1 MNKHFLV
8 TTAVALTLFLGLG
21 MCFYYSLG
29 RYTPE
34 DEVAYQKLL
43 LMDSDDEQELVSSK
57 QERSEL
63 QRDMSFVKNG
73 QRLQFSLKGESADL
87 VLEKHNGTLEI
98 VENMHGVQCWAQ
110 ENVSEENQS
119 IVFLKAEEASY
130 HYQKELLNAKNVSF
144 FRCILPGKKMEVT
157 GFNTSEGAI
166 DGTAKHAVM
175 FLKEKNWNLEAK
187 EFRGHIH
194 DKEGIVIQAD
204 QINYNGSHM
213 NLNGHVRIEYGKD
226 FVAVSD
232 RGSYH
237 SDPSSKSHIIAMSGE
252 TPESLCEV
260 TNAAGD
266 LIYSESIQVDT
277 AKKLFLFKQAKGSV
291 NNSEPIVFTANQLVW
306 NDSSQELSLEGDSKI
321 SQEGVGEL
329 EAANEVFMTTIVID
343 GKRLVNEVVTRG
355 EAVFT
360 HTDKQTSLG
369 HTLKCYDKVKVDHQK
384 MEVRMYSPKGGD
396 GKVLEGKQV
405 SFSDAKGEIY
415 GDKVFVKYGYV
426 DKQVVPLRVV
436 VQGNV
441 EIINNLAS
449 SEGDQQ
455 QVKQY
460 ILADSVEFFP
470 QTKEMVFKG
479 SKDKRVLLFDKANNL
494 QISAPGFK
502 LIRDKAARKEM
513 IDGLGDVRFNF
524 KDQELDLLQS
534 RFGLD
539 KK

>member
-1 MNKHFLV
+1 
-8 TTAVALTLFLGLG
+8 
-21 MCFYYSLG
+21 
-29 RYTPE
+29 
-34 DEVAYQKLL
+34 
-43 LMDSDDEQELVSSK
+43 
-57 QERSEL
+57 
-63 QRDMSFVKNG
+63 
-73 QRLQFSLKGESADL
+73 
-87 VLEKHNGTLEI
+87 
-98 VENMHGVQCWAQ
+98 
-110 ENVSEENQS
+110 
-119 IVFLKAEEASY
+119 
-130 HYQKELLNAKNVSF
+130 
-144 FRCILPGKKMEVT
+144 
-157 GFNTSEGAI
+157 
-166 DGTAKHAVM
+166 
-175 FLKEKNWNLEAK
+175 
-187 EFRGHIH
+187 
-194 DKEGIVIQAD
+194 
-204 QINYNGSHM
+204 
-213 NLNGHVRIEYGKD
+213 
-226 FVAVSD
+226 
-232 RGSYH
+232 
-237 SDPSSKSHIIAMSGE
+237 
-252 TPESLCEV
+252 
-260 TNAAGD
+260 
-266 LIYSESIQVDT
+266 
-277 AKKLFLFKQAKGSV
+277 
-291 NNSEPIVFTANQLVW
+291 
-306 NDSSQELSLEGDSKI
+306 
-321 SQEGVGEL
+321 
-329 EAANEVFMTTIVID
+329 MTTIVID

-455 QVKQY
+455 LVKQY